1 MIEIQ
6 IEDLSRSF
14 GDRKVL
20 AGITTS
26 LTAGD
31 RLLVRG
37 PNGSGKSTFLRIV
50 AGLLGS
56 TGGSVRY
63 LEDGEELDAAA
74 RRRRTGYLAPDLV
87 LYEEFSPL
95 ENLDFFARLRGIP
108 VDHGRDG
115 GLLERL
121 GLKGRLDDP
130 LATFSTG
137 MRQRAKLAFA
147 LQAEPRVLLLDE
159 PGSNLDAPGRALVG
173 EAVAEFAQGKGI
185 VIVASNDPAEF
196 ALGNRTL
203 ELA

>member
-6 IEDLSRSF
+6 VEDLSRSF
-14 GDRKVL
+14 GERRVL
-20 AGITTS
+20 TGISTS
-26 LTAGD
+26 LSGGD

-37 PNGSGKSTFLRIV
+37 PNGSGKSTFLRIL
-50 AGLLGS
+50 AGLLAS
-56 TGGSVRY
+56 TGGTVRW
-63 LEDGEELDAAA
+63 LEDGEERDQGW
-74 RRRRTGYLAPDLV
+74 RRRATGYLSPDLV

-95 ENLDFFARLRGIP
+95 ENLDFFARVRGIP

-121 GLKGRLDDP
+121 GLRGRLDDP
-130 LATFSTG
+130 LGTFSTG

-147 LQAEPRVLLLDE
+147 LQAGPRVLLLDE
-159 PGSNLDAPGRALVG
+159 PGSNLDDAGRALVN
-173 EAVAEFAQGKGI
+173 EAVAEYAKGEGI
-185 VIVASNDPAEF
+185 VVIATNDPAEF

>member
-6 IEDLSRSF
+6 LEDLNRSF

-20 AGITTS
+20 NGITAS
-26 LTAGD
+26 LASGD

-37 PNGSGKSTFLRIV
+37 PNGSGKSTLLRIL
-50 AGLLGS
+50 AGLLAS
-56 TGGSVRY
+56 TGGRVRW
-63 LEDGEELDAAA
+63 LENGEERDQAW
-74 RRRRTGYLAPDLV
+74 RRRATGYLAPDLV

-95 ENLDFFARLRGIP
+95 ENLDFFARVRGLP
-108 VDHGRDG
+108 VDHRRDG

-121 GLKGRLDDP
+121 GLQGRLDDP
-130 LATFSTG
+130 LGTFSTG

-147 LQAEPRVLLLDE
+147 LQAAPRILLLDE
-159 PGSNLDAPGRALVG
+159 PGSNLDDAGRALVARTVG
-173 EAVAEFAQGKGI
+173 EFGDGEGI
-185 VIVASNDPAEF
+185 VIVATNDPAEF